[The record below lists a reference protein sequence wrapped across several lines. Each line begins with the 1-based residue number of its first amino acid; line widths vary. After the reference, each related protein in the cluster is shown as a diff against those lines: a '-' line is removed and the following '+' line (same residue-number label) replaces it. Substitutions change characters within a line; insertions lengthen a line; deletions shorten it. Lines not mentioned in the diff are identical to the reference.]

1 MVYRRSRLWYNEKC
15 EQMFAFGVSS
25 KITSVIRM
33 VTRKGRRV
41 LSEYKRRYILKVK
54 AGWRHVRRD
63 VLGISKARA
72 AQMCG
77 VSRGTVARW
86 EDSKTNSVPSVVD
99 LATFADRAGYE
110 RVNVFGWVA
119 GGKT

>member
-1 MVYRRSRLWYNEKC
+1 MI
-15 EQMFAFGVSS
+15 F
-25 KITSVIRM
+25 VIQM

-41 LSEYKRRYILKVK
+41 QSEYKRRYILKVK
-54 AGWRHVRRD
+54 GGWRHVRRD

-72 AQMCG
+72 AQLCG
-77 VSRGTVARW
+77 VSRGTVTRW
-86 EDSKTNSVPSVVD
+86 EDPKSDSVPSVVD

>member
-1 MVYRRSRLWYNEKC
+1 M
-15 EQMFAFGVSS
+15 Q
-25 KITSVIRM
+25 
-33 VTRKGRRV
+33 
-41 LSEYKRRYILKVK
+41 SEYKRRYILKVK

-72 AQMCG
+72 ALMCG
-77 VSRGTVARW
+77 VSRGTVTRW
-86 EDSKTNSVPSVVD
+86 EDPKTDSVPTVVD

-110 RVNVFGWVA
+110 RVHVFGWVA